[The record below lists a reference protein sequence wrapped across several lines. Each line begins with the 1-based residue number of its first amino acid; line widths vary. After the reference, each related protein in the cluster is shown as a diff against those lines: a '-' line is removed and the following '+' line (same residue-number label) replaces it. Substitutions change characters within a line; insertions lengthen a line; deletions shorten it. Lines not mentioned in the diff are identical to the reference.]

1 MRLEADAM
9 SMNDVMVKIPLK
21 LYKTLIEKAMKK
33 GDSNVFFELFS
44 QVDKNPD
51 FILDDM
57 GETVWMMWNRIC
69 AKERVSRGEKSSAIE
84 CGFVTQHADDCDQLY
99 MLYKRGGCELLKN
112 LMTVSHT
119 YRINAC
125 DKNGMT
131 VLDKILFD
139 KGITEDD
146 VQSLRGAGYRFGVNI
161 KNVYVDYL
169 HKQVAE
175 YSDPCYGVNL
185 ESLELRA
192 FFLSSRIENILEKG
206 ISANTKFYLSE
217 VVDFTMGYGD
227 EKECLLAYGLYYDV
241 WDGLDFDDGLDLDDM
256 EWKKDFDENYT
267 PSAVLRTS
275 STLTLSDILKGEKI
289 KIHRVG
295 V

>member
-1 MRLEADAM
+1 M
-9 SMNDVMVKIPLK
+9 SINDTMVKIPLS
-21 LYKTLIEKAMKK
+21 LYKTLIEKAMKQGESTLFSK
-33 GDSNVFFELFS
+33 LFS
-44 QVDKNPD
+44 QVGGDPD
-51 FILDDM
+51 FVLDNM

-69 AKERVSRGEKSSAIE
+69 TEESVSRDEKSSMIE
-84 CGFVTQHADDCDQLY
+84 YEFVTQHADDCDQLY

-139 KGITEDD
+139 KGITKDD

-175 YSDPCYGVNL
+175 YSGPCYGVNL
-185 ESLELRA
+185 ESLELRT
-192 FFLSSRIENILEKG
+192 FFLSSRIEDILEKG

-217 VVDFTMGYGD
+217 VADFTVGPGD
-227 EKECLLAYGLYYDV
+227 EEECSLAYGLWED
-241 WDGLDFDDGLDLDDM
+241 LDFYDDSLDLDDM
-256 EWKKDFDENYT
+256 EWMRDFYENYT
-267 PSAVLRTS
+267 PTAVLRTS
-275 STLTLSDILKGEKI
+275 SPLTLSDILKGEKI
-289 KIHRVG
+289 EMYRPPYG
-295 V
+295 VREVTML